1 MVGIDQVLEKLSTVI
16 DPDLKKDI
24 VSMGMIKDLE
34 LNDANLKFTLELTTP
49 ACPFNVEI
57 EDDVRKAI
65 ADLSDLKNF
74 DLKVTAKVME
84 GRSLDD
90 DTGMATVKNIIG
102 VASGKGGVGKSTVS
116 LNLALALSESGAKV
130 GLLDADIYGPSIPLM
145 LGMKDGSMEVE
156 DNKLQPVDSHGLKVV
171 SFGFFADQSNQ
182 AAIYRGPIISGILK
196 QFLVDTNWSD
206 LDYLI
211 VDLPPGTG
219 DIPLT
224 LAQTIPITGILV
236 VTTPQDVAS
245 HVAVKAVSMFDK
257 LNVPIIGVVENMAHF
272 ICTNNVEYQY
282 QTGRWFWKKMKTG
295 SKKCEEKHHIFGE
308 GGAKKIS
315 EQFNMPFLGDIPLNS
330 GIMAGSDLGKPIMIT
345 DPDSPSAAAFRKS
358 AKNIAAQCSIIAA
371 KLQEEMASEGIEEKS
386 TEENTTEEKS
396 TEEKSTEEKSTEEK
410 STEEKST
417 EEKSTE
423 EKSTEENTTEEKSTE
438 ENTTEEKST
447 EENTTEEKSTEEK
460 STEEK
465 STEEKSTEEKS
476 TEEKSTEEKSTEEKS
491 TEEKSTEEKS
501 TEEKSTEE
509 KSTEEKST
517 EEKSTEENTIEEK
530 TPDQS

>member
-34 LNDANLKFTLELTTP
+34 LNDGNLKFTLELTTP

-65 ADLSDLKNF
+65 ADITELKNF

-84 GRSLDD
+84 GRSLED
-90 DTGMATVKNIIG
+90 DTGMSTVKNIIG

-116 LNLALALSESGAKV
+116 LNLALALSEAGAKV

-156 DNKLQPVDSHGLKVV
+156 DNKLQPADSHGLKVV

-245 HVAVKAVSMFDK
+245 HVAVKAVSMFEK
-257 LNVPIIGVVENMAHF
+257 LNVPIIGVVENMSHF
-272 ICTNNVEYQY
+272 ICT
-282 QTGRWFWKKMKTG
+282 
-295 SKKCEEKHHIFGE
+295 KCDEKHYIFGE
-308 GGAKKIS
+308 GGAKAIS
-315 EQFNMPFLGDIPLNS
+315 EQFNMPFLGEVPLNS
-330 GIMAGSDLGKPIMIT
+330 GIMSGSDLGKPIMISN
-345 DPDSPSAAAFRKS
+345 PDSPSAAAFRKS
-358 AKNIAAQCSIIAA
+358 AKNVAAQCSIIAA
-371 KLQEEMASEGIEEKS
+371 KLQEEMASERSSETSDKES
-386 TEENTTEEKS
+386 TPESTPEPTT
-396 TEEKSTEEKSTEEK
+396 TQT
-410 STEEKST
+410 
-417 EEKSTE
+417 
-423 EKSTEENTTEEKSTE
+423 
-438 ENTTEEKST
+438 
-447 EENTTEEKSTEEK
+447 
-460 STEEK
+460 
-465 STEEKSTEEKS
+465 
-476 TEEKSTEEKSTEEKS
+476 
-491 TEEKSTEEKS
+491 
-501 TEEKSTEE
+501 
-509 KSTEEKST
+509 
-517 EEKSTEENTIEEK
+517 
-530 TPDQS
+530 

>member
-1 MVGIDQVLEKLSTVI
+1 LAFNLCLNNVNGLFDAMVGIDQVLEKLSTVI

-34 LNDANLKFTLELTTP
+34 LNDGNLKFTLELTTP

-65 ADLSDLKNF
+65 GELTELKNF
-74 DLKVTAKVME
+74 DMNVTAKVME
-84 GRSLDD
+84 GRSLDA

-116 LNLALALSESGAKV
+116 LNLALALQQTGAKV

-145 LGMKDGSMEVE
+145 LGMKDGFMEVE
-156 DNKLQPVDSHGLKVV
+156 DNKLQPAESNGLKVV
-171 SFGFFADQSNQ
+171 SFGFFAEQAHQ

-245 HVAVKAVSMFDK
+245 NVAVKAIGMFEK
-257 LNVPIIGVVENMAHF
+257 LNVPIIGVVENMSHF
-272 ICTNNVEYQY
+272 ICPNCDERHY
-282 QTGRWFWKKMKTG
+282 
-295 SKKCEEKHHIFGE
+295 IFGD

-315 EQFNMPFLGDIPLNS
+315 EQFNMPFLGEIPLNS
-330 GIMAGSDLGKPIMIT
+330 GIMSGSDVGKPIMIT
-345 DPDSPSAAAFRKS
+345 TPDSPSADAFRIA
-358 AKNIAAQCSIIAA
+358 AKNIAAQCSILAA
-371 KLQEEMASEGIEEKS
+371 KLQEEMESEGSNEESAPEAS
-386 TEENTTEEKS
+386 TN
-396 TEEKSTEEKSTEEK
+396 
-410 STEEKST
+410 
-417 EEKSTE
+417 
-423 EKSTEENTTEEKSTE
+423 
-438 ENTTEEKST
+438 
-447 EENTTEEKSTEEK
+447 
-460 STEEK
+460 
-465 STEEKSTEEKS
+465 
-476 TEEKSTEEKSTEEKS
+476 
-491 TEEKSTEEKS
+491 
-501 TEEKSTEE
+501 
-509 KSTEEKST
+509 
-517 EEKSTEENTIEEK
+517 
-530 TPDQS
+530 